1 MTTLDV
7 MLLESDLGAADE
19 AARKLREAG
28 HRVHRCHEPG
38 LGAFPCNGIL
48 DPKRCPL
55 MGPVDVALV
64 VRRHPYPRPTR
75 LEQEGVSCAIR
86 ASVPLVA
93 DGSAVLDPF
102 EPWEAGR
109 VDGGDVV
116 RACEAVAT
124 RHETAMAE
132 QILARVEALLVSAKV
147 ATDTVDCRVE
157 HDDLRTRVVFTG
169 PVPESLRNALSV
181 RALDAVRTAGRTFG
195 QVDVAIEPVVRE
207 RVPQPQ

>member
-1 MTTLDV
+1 
-7 MLLESDLGAADE
+7 
-19 AARKLREAG
+19 
-28 HRVHRCHEPG
+28 
-38 LGAFPCNGIL
+38 
-48 DPKRCPL
+48 
-55 MGPVDVALV
+55 
-64 VRRHPYPRPTR
+64 
-75 LEQEGVSCAIR
+75 VSCAIR

-109 VDGGDVV
+109 VERGDVV
-116 RACEAVAT
+116 RACEAAAT

-132 QILARVEALLVSAKV
+132 QILARVETLLVSAQV

-207 RVPQPQ
+207 RVPQLQ